1 MGEIFTIGYEGAAV
15 EDFIATL
22 MLAKIDL
29 VVDIRELPV
38 SRRRGFSKGA
48 LAAALEAED
57 IGYEHLKGLGDPKE
71 GRDAAKSGR
80 FEEFVTIFTAH
91 MQTEIARADLEKA
104 IGFISGKKA
113 CLLCY
118 ERDFRTC
125 HRNIV
130 SERISDI
137 TGQTVRNLG
146 VRKGAAG
153 KLPHAEFQ
161 LVPPINR
168 A

>member
-1 MGEIFTIGYEGAAV
+1 MKEIFTIGYEGAAV
-15 EDFIATL
+15 EDFTATL
-22 MLAKIDL
+22 ILAKIDL
-29 VVDIRELPV
+29 VVDIRELPI
-38 SRRRGFSKGA
+38 SRRKGFSKRA
-48 LAAALEAED
+48 LAEALEAEG

-80 FEEFVTIFTAH
+80 FEEFVTIFMAH
-91 MQTEIARADLEKA
+91 MQTEMARTDLKKA
-104 IGFISGKKA
+104 IGLVSGRKA

-118 ERDFRTC
+118 ERDFKTC

-146 VRKGAAG
+146 VRKGVAR
-153 KLPHAEFQ
+153 KLPYEEFQ
-161 LVPPINR
+161 L
-168 A
+168 AAYA

>member
-1 MGEIFTIGYEGAAV
+1 MGEIFTIGYEGATV
-15 EDFIATL
+15 EDFTATL
-22 MLAKIDL
+22 RLAKIDL
-29 VVDIRELPV
+29 VVDIRELPI
-38 SRRRGFSKGA
+38 SRRKGFSKGA
-48 LAAALEAED
+48 LAAALEAEG

-80 FEEFVTIFTAH
+80 FEEFIAIFTAH

-104 IGFISGKKA
+104 IGLVSGKKA

-118 ERDFRTC
+118 ERDFKTC

-130 SERISDI
+130 SERISGI

-146 VRKGAAG
+146 VRNGAARE
-153 KLPHAEFQ
+153 LSREEFQ
-161 LVPPINR
+161 L
-168 A
+168 AAYA

>member
-15 EDFIATL
+15 EDFTATL
-22 MLAKIDL
+22 RLAKVDL
-29 VVDIRELPV
+29 VVDIRELPI
-38 SRRRGFSKGA
+38 SRRKGFSKGA
-48 LAAALEAED
+48 LAAALEAEG

-80 FEEFVTIFTAH
+80 FEEFVAIFTAH

-104 IGFISGKKA
+104 IDLVSGKKA

-118 ERDFRTC
+118 ERDFKTC

-146 VRKGAAG
+146 VRNGAARE
-153 KLPHAEFQ
+153 LSREEFQ
-161 LVPPINR
+161 L
-168 A
+168 AAYA